1 MNLFTKILFAT
12 LISINSIAIGS
23 VPSTGANATAIT
35 TTSIRIIDEVE
46 NLTMDFSNCL
56 IEDISIH
63 YISGNTNEQNTL
75 QLECF
80 DRTDTNGWDPIVTSS
95 NLIAGHILINDDFHI
110 GYPQKQCRLFVD
122 DTTYSV
128 INAKAYNH
136 RYMIYKCKAW
146 PN

>member
-1 MNLFTKILFAT
+1 MKLFTKILFAA
-12 LISINSIAIGS
+12 LISISPIAIGS
-23 VPSTGANATAIT
+23 TPSTGASTTAIT
-35 TTSIRIIDEVE
+35 TTSIRIIDVVE

-63 YISGNTNEQNTL
+63 HISNTDEQNTL

-80 DRTDTNGWDPIVTSS
+80 DRTDTPGWDPVIASS
-95 NLIAGHILINDDFHI
+95 DLYAGHILINDDFHI

-128 INAKAYNH
+128 INGKAYNH
-136 RYMIYKCKAW
+136 RHMIYKCKAW
-146 PN
+146 PI